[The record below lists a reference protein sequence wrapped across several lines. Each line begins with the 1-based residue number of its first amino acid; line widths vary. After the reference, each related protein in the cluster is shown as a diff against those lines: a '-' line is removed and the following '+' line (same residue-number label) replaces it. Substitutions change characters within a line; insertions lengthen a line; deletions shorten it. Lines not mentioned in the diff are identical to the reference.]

1 MNNHLL
7 NIDELLSD
15 TNLKVLYDLGFIDEI
30 AMRNHI
36 INSEFKQLRKT
47 NSQIESIF
55 LLSHKYHLAFGTI
68 NSIIFRKRFRK
79 SLRLEE
85 LLRDFN
91 QSATSI

>member
-1 MNNHLL
+1 MKNHPL
-7 NIDELLSD
+7 NIYDLLSD
-15 TNLKVLYDLGFIDEI
+15 PNLKVLYDLGFIDEI
-30 AMRNHI
+30 AVRNHI

-68 NSIIFRKRFRK
+68 NSIIFRKRSRK